1 MQPASSTFSSFATK
15 AMNFLN
21 RMRLALMARF
31 QSDSTLLGRAWKGL
45 TDWLAVVTWKR
56 LFVVSILLLILA
68 GLFTAALEE
77 MFYTARTSVVIDG
90 KPASKEA
97 ANKKTKIIITA
108 DENGVRVDTLRA
120 GESLPLPPAPPAPP
134 KAPEAPDPPKPPA
147 SELSSGANVSISK
160 DGIIVTPEG
169 KDGKD
174 QVPLFS
180 ITKDGITVKPGTEV
194 AKTGRQ
200 IAEQA
205 RADAEQ
211 ARQDA
216 EQARQDAE
224 QARQDA
230 QEALRNAKVI
240 AEGKGVQVAVNAK
253 KDLPE
258 DVQTLLE
265 EITENV
271 SGNLGDEDA
280 PAAPKTIVNTV
291 KPSVPAVIMNLAT
304 MMVFGLVALKVIM
317 NTQRKAQAKVAVAQE
332 ATEREALKRQ
342 LTEARLTT
350 MQAQVEPHFLFN
362 TLASVDHLIET
373 APQRASQMQKSLIQY
388 LRAAMPHMR
397 ETTSNMGREAQLVRS
412 YLEIL
417 KFRMEERLEF
427 SVDVP
432 AGLATAEIPPM
443 MLLSLV
449 ENAIKHGLEPKL
461 EGGRVDM
468 KAEIV
473 HGKLRVTVADTGLG
487 FNPKNSATRGTGVG
501 LANINERLAMLYGGK
516 AQFSVAPNQPVG
528 TLCTI
533 ELPYRVSEQI

>member
-1 MQPASSTFSSFATK
+1 MVTAFAP
-15 AMNFLN
+15 
-21 RMRLALMARF
+21 RLMSLFERLRQAVVARF
-31 QSDSTLLGRAWKGL
+31 QNRGSFWGRAWLRL

-77 MFYTARTSVVIDG
+77 MFYTGHTAVQVVED
-90 KPASKEA
+90 KTEPPT
-97 ANKKTKIIITA
+97 KKTKIVITA
-108 DENGVRVDTLRA
+108 DENGVRVDTVRP
-120 GESLPLPPAPPAPP
+120 GEEMPAPPP
-134 KAPEAPDPPKPPA
+134 PPKPPKPPG
-147 SELSSGANVSISK
+147 SPDGAQISINK
-160 DGIIVTPEG
+160 DGIIVVPKDKEG
-169 KDGKD
+169 NSGE
-174 QVPLFS
+174 PLIS
-180 ITKDGITVKPGTEV
+180 ITKDGISVKGGTEE
-194 AKTGRQ
+194 AK
-200 IAEQA
+200 AA
-205 RADAEQ
+205 RETAEQ
-211 ARQDA
+211 ARQQA
-216 EQARQDAE
+216 EQARREFAQKIE
-224 QARQDA
+224 QAQ
-230 QEALRNAKVI
+230 VV
-240 AEGKGVQVAVNAK
+240 AERKGVQVLVNAK
-253 KDLPE
+253 EDLPE
-258 DVQTLLE
+258 DVQTLLDEIKTNVE
-265 EITENV
+265 EGI
-271 SGNLGDEDA
+271 EDS
-280 PAAPKTIVNTV
+280 PAQPSTKTIVKSV
-291 KPSVPAVIMNLAT
+291 KPSVPAVLMNLTA
-304 MMVFGLVALKVIM
+304 MLIFSLIALKVIM
-317 NTQRKAQAKVAVAQE
+317 NTQRKAQAKVAVAEE

-362 TLASVDHLIET
+362 TLASVDHLIEV
-373 APQRASQMQKSLIQY
+373 APKRASQMQKSLIQY

-449 ENAIKHGLEPKL
+449 ENAIKHGLEPKP

-487 FNPKNSATRGTGVG
+487 YQPHNASTRGTGVG
-501 LANINERLAMLYGGK
+501 LNNINERLAMLYGGK
-516 AQFSVAPNQPVG
+516 AQFTVTPNQPVG

-533 ELPYRVSEQI
+533 ELPYRVNEQGLQS